1 MPVISYKN
9 EPFPDW
15 SEVKSCKI
23 IGLSKRQKLQLSS
36 EFSETLLF
44 VLDGAAEISDGTGE
58 KIVFAGDVWEPFS
71 EVVWIEPK
79 PLVELF
85 QISGNWSNDRGSC
98 GVFKLERSEQAHND
112 GDPADYDRNTVFDNH
127 FHDCDEY
134 WFIIKGKGMVV
145 SEGESYAVQAGDC
158 VITPAG
164 EHHDFPIVYEPILA
178 VWFEGSLKGKKRP
191 GHLYCE
197 K

>member
-1 MPVISYKN
+1 MPVISYN
-9 EPFPDW
+9 SEPFPDW

-44 VLDGAAEISDGTGE
+44 VLDGVAEISDGTG
-58 KIVFAGDVWEPFS
+58 KKMVFAGDVWEPFS

-98 GVFKLERSEQAHND
+98 GVFRLGKSEHPRND
-112 GDPADYDRNTVFDNH
+112 GDPVEYERNTVFDNH

-158 VITPAG
+158 VITRAG
-164 EHHDFPIVYEPILA
+164 EHHDFPIVQEPILA
-178 VWFEGSLKGKKRP
+178 VWFEGSMKGKKRP
-191 GHLYCE
+191 GHLYRE

>member
-1 MPVISYKN
+1 MPVIPYNS
-9 EPFPDW
+9 ELFPDW

-23 IGLSKRQKLQLSS
+23 IRMFKRYQLQPL
-36 EFSETLLF
+36 TKYAKTILF
-44 VLDGAAEISDGTGE
+44 IVDGAAEISDGTGE